1 MKHGPLLRFG
11 LILACVTGVIA
22 MAPRAEAQGVAK
34 VSAGGLAGEI
44 RDASGVP
51 QLGATVEV
59 LSETPGNNLAHQF
72 LTNTKGLFRSETLA
86 PGLYTVRVTLAGFLP
101 TLEKHV
107 NVASNLTTVLK
118 IRLESMFASLDE
130 LRRPPVNGVSEPD
143 EWKWVLRSAA
153 GMRPILQ
160 WTDPEDGQTTTAIV
174 MDNPNPRPRA
184 RVEMTNGARR
194 PGSVSNVGAAPGTS
208 FAYDQRIDKTNR
220 IVFAGQVTY
229 GDDAPAGGL
238 AATWLPMGST
248 DAGPS
253 STIVLR
259 EAKLGSTGMVFR
271 GARID
276 QGATIALGERTV
288 IRVGGE
294 YVVVGV
300 GASAWSLRPRVK
312 VESRVSTNW
321 YLDAVYASLPVGT
334 AASDSLAAD
343 LTGAPQPNAL
353 RSALEQLDE
362 FPALL
367 WRNGRPVLEGGRHEE
382 IAAERKFGTRSVL
395 QLAAFHDD
403 DSHVALFG
411 RGNNLPAAEYFQD
424 FYSGGFA
431 YDGGS
436 SHSWGSRVALRE
448 KIRDDL
454 ELTTIYA
461 FSGALVPAAEL
472 DGPLREVLQTR
483 PTHSLAAKIATRV
496 PKTGTKLTAS
506 YKWISDPALSRVD
519 AYGESLY
526 GLSPYL
532 QVEIRQP
539 LPRFALGRWEASAEC
554 DNMLAQGYT
563 QMTTREGQALL
574 VPAFRSFRGGVSV
587 QF

>member
-1 MKHGPLLRFG
+1 MKHSPLLQFG
-11 LILACVTGVIA
+11 LVLACATGVILGPSA
-22 MAPRAEAQGVAK
+22 ADAQVAK
-34 VSAGGLAGEI
+34 ASAGGLTGEI

-59 LSETPGNNLAHQF
+59 LSETPGSTLTRQF

-86 PGLYTVRVTLAGFLP
+86 PGFYTVRVTLAGFLP

-107 NVASNLTTVLK
+107 NVAANLTTVLK

-130 LRRPPVNGVSEPD
+130 LRRPPVNGASDPD

-153 GMRPILQ
+153 GMRPVLQ
-160 WTDPEDGQTTTAIV
+160 WTDSEDGESTTAV
-174 MDNPNPRPRA
+174 MMDSPNPRPHA

-194 PGSVSNVGAAPGTS
+194 PGSVSNIGAAPGTE
-208 FAYDQRIDKTNR
+208 FAYDQRIDQSNR

-229 GDDAPAGGL
+229 GEDAPAGGL
-238 AATWLPMGST
+238 AATWLPTGST
-248 DAGPS
+248 ETGPA

-259 EAKLGSTGMVFR
+259 EAKLGSTGLVFR

-276 QGATIALGERTV
+276 QGATLALGERTV
-288 IRVGGE
+288 LRVGGE
-294 YVVVGV
+294 YVLVGA
-300 GASAWSLRPRVK
+300 GASAWNLRPRVK
-312 VESRVSTNW
+312 FESRVTTNW
-321 YLDAVYASLPVGT
+321 YLDAVYAALPVGVAT
-334 AASDSLAAD
+334 SDSLAAD

-353 RSALEQLDE
+353 RTALEQLDE

-367 WRNGRPVLEGGRHEE
+367 FRNGRPVLEDGRHEE

-411 RGNNLPAAEYFQD
+411 RGNNLPSAEYFQD

-431 YDGGS
+431 YDGGG

-461 FSGALVPAAEL
+461 FSGALVPTAEL

-483 PTHSLAAKIATRV
+483 PTHSLAAKIATRI
-496 PKTGTKLTAS
+496 PKTGTKLTTS

-539 LPRFALGRWEASAEC
+539 LPRFAMGRWEANAEC
-554 DNMLAQGYT
+554 DNMLGQGYV
-563 QMTTREGQALL
+563 QMTTREGQMLL
-574 VPAFRSFRGGVSV
+574 VPAFRNFHGGVSV